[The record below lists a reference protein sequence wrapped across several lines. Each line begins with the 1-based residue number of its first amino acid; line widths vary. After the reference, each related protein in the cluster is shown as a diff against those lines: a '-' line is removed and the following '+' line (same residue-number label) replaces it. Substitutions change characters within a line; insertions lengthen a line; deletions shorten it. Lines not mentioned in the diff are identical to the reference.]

1 MFKRCR
7 FLLPDLTVSPLF
19 FYLSGNKGDFRQLSD
34 VFDQTDTVYIDWS
47 LTQKEIINNTVKCGN
62 KSPEKKD
69 RIYNLT
75 QISITCFRPKSIGK

>member
-1 MFKRCR
+1 MAVIDQKEKSILNKNMFKRCR
-7 FLLPDLTVSPLF
+7 FLLPDLTVSPSFF

-62 KSPEKKD
+62 KSPEKK
-69 RIYNLT
+69 RSYL
-75 QISITCFRPKSIGK
+75 